1 MRVVSEA
8 DESKGG
14 GGAADAA
21 DGSAGEASPTPS
33 ASEPAGGGHDGAD
46 GASSASASDEAPAS
60 DRSIGDAGAGTVEAP
75 EPGAAAPA
83 SHAPATRL
91 KPARLRPEELD
102 ARPEYMPRI
111 PWGWILGGISLVA
124 VLAIGYRM
132 RDTARAEELRAQ
144 LLLTHQTELGEVAER
159 YRTFRERLER
169 WTMDAASAG
178 EPERWVDPRL
188 RISGLHGGDG
198 IYLRLLATD
207 ATSPE
212 GIARGARA
220 MEEDALTRCLG
231 IAPASARGLY
241 SSGDF
246 LTEEFVEEIR
256 TEPELM
262 RLRVLDEIMAGAMT
276 SDVPVVSTLLRAE
289 YFLLVVQQ
297 GETRRD
303 SPVDVYLWDMREER
317 QLLRARFQARGI
329 LLPVRI
335 DSLLP
340 GIAMPPEPPGRPS
353 MTSAGATD
361 CSIASQIK
369 GLTGES
375 PVAITS
381 DVAAALRADEAAGVA
396 ADAAADEAAA
406 DEAAAADSEA
416 GPEAVVPGAPEPAAA
431 PPSTGET
438 SPAAPP

>member
-1 MRVVSEA
+1 MRVVSET

-14 GGAADAA
+14 GGADAIEAAPSHAAEAPPSSATGASAA
-21 DGSAGEASPTPS
+21 DLA
-33 ASEPAGGGHDGAD
+33 
-46 GASSASASDEAPAS
+46 
-60 DRSIGDAGAGTVEAP
+60 EAP
-75 EPGAAAPA
+75 ETASPIADATALDGAPELSSSAAEAEGPSAQEPAPRAPA
-83 SHAPATRL
+83 ARL

-111 PWGWILGGISLVA
+111 PWGWILGGVSLVA
-124 VLAIGYRM
+124 ALAIGYRM

-188 RISGLHGGDG
+188 RISGLHGGEG

-212 GIARGARA
+212 GIARGASA

-340 GIAMPPEPPGRPS
+340 GIAMPPDPPGRPS
-353 MTSAGATD
+353 ITSAGATD

-381 DVAAALRADEAAGVA
+381 DVAAALRAEVDEAMGAEE
-396 ADAAADEAAA
+396 AADEVP
-406 DEAAAADSEA
+406 A
-416 GPEAVVPGAPEPAAA
+416 GPDAVVPSASEPAVTA
-431 PPSTGET
+431 PSVAEPS
-438 SPAAPP
+438 SAVPR